1 MTYSAGSS
9 QRGGILSIGITIG
22 AVGGE
27 SVNLQHQVHLENV
40 P

>member
-9 QRGGILSIGITIG
+9 QRGGILSIEITIG

-27 SVNLQHQVHLENV
+27 SVNLLHVENV